1 MACEFPIKLC
11 ILQVALFFFFTQ
23 CGIFS
28 VIFLYAGANPAYS
41 NSTAQKTECILLF
54 LGKHTFTYIQKQWK
68 ISMTMINDLQFLEKM
83 YETDFFLAPPTKSKI
98 R

>member
-54 LGKHTFTYIQKQWK
+54 LGKQHIH
-68 ISMTMINDLQFLEKM
+68 
-83 YETDFFLAPPTKSKI
+83 SKAVKNKHDYD
-98 R
+98 